1 MDSDMKFELAG
12 GPYAVTAARLA
23 LADLALDTRV
33 YTGGATTCAALWA
46 GVPVVTLR
54 GPHFASRMGASI
66 LAAAGLPEL
75 VADDLDAYVALATR
89 LARDRGGGGGELA
102 AIRARLRAGR
112 AASGAATPLFDT
124 VRFARDLERA
134 YLRMWETFAAGGAPR
149 PIAVAG
155 DEG

>member
-1 MDSDMKFELAG
+1 MAG
-12 GPYAVTAARLA
+12 DRLVFAGLVPNEENAARLA

-33 YTGGATTCAALWA
+33 YAGGATTCAGLWA

-54 GPHFASRMGASI
+54 GPYFASRMGASI

-89 LARDRGGGGGELA
+89 LARDRGGGGELA

-112 AASGAATPLFDT
+112 AAGGAATPLFDT
-124 VRFARDLERA
+124 ARFARDLERA
-134 YLRMWETFAAGGAPR
+134 YLRMWETLAAGGAPR
-149 PIAVAG
+149 PIAGAG